1 MKLLKLIFLF
11 VLLVQALLIQASL
24 VKAEGTESP
33 LVVLK
38 YFDIGSFEKIVKD
51 KKKQDHLVVFWSITC
66 QPCLVEL
73 KKISKLHKQYPE
85 YQFTLV
91 STDYS
96 LEKETIMGILQDY
109 DLAEVDNWVFANR
122 DETKLRYDIDSRWFG
137 DLPRSYFFPL
147 QGEIKR
153 LRGALTSAE
162 LLALFQ

>member
-66 QPCLVEL
+66 QP
-73 KKISKLHKQYPE
+73 
-85 YQFTLV
+85 
-91 STDYS
+91 
-96 LEKETIMGILQDY
+96 
-109 DLAEVDNWVFANR
+109 
-122 DETKLRYDIDSRWFG
+122 
-137 DLPRSYFFPL
+137 
-147 QGEIKR
+147 
-153 LRGALTSAE
+153 
-162 LLALFQ
+162 